1 MNIEK
6 GSLCIEGNGSFFY
19 ITSFPETLYG
29 VHHHLF
35 VGNKITF
42 DYNQKVP
49 YIMYLK
55 EVTVW
60 KCICTDH
67 AIY

>member
-1 MNIEK
+1 MNIEE

-19 ITSFPETLYG
+19 TTSTPETLYG
-29 VHHHLF
+29 VHYHLF
-35 VGNKITF
+35 VGNNIRF
-42 DYNQKVP
+42 DYVQKYP
-49 YIMYLK
+49 ELMYLK

-60 KCICTDH
+60 KCICTEH